1 MDKQSTA
8 GHTEE
13 TQRGLVNNSA
23 ADQQECIHCVVRL
36 SLLDNIILSPLP
48 PWCPGLPPVPPRVCA
63 GVCAGG
69 GESLSGCWPRLA
81 GLAEE
86 CSTGRLVCRG
96 RPLLCLVLLIVT
108 TFLLPLSHWPL
119 CNRPCL
125 GLVLSNLSLS
135 VVAILYSLHVNNRE
149 PMLTYQRF
157 LPWS

>member
-1 MDKQSTA
+1 MWI
-8 GHTEE
+8 
-13 TQRGLVNNSA
+13 L
-23 ADQQECIHCVVRL
+23 VRL
-36 SLLDNIILSPLP
+36 SLPLLDNIILSPLP
-48 PWCPGLPPVPPRVCA
+48 PGAQVCPLCPPGVCGA
-63 GVCAGG
+63 GVCAG

-96 RPLLCLVLLIVT
+96 RPTLCLVLLIVT
-108 TFLLPLSHWPL
+108 TSPLPLSHWPL

-125 GLVLSNLSLS
+125 GLVLYNLSLS

>member
-1 MDKQSTA
+1 MWIPWP
-8 GHTEE
+8 
-13 TQRGLVNNSA
+13 V
-23 ADQQECIHCVVRL
+23 CL
-36 SLLDNIILSPLP
+36 SLSLIILFCPHCPPGAQVCPLCP
-48 PWCPGLPPVPPRVCA
+48 PGCVWCA
-63 GVCAGG
+63 GVCAG

-96 RPLLCLVLLIVT
+96 RPTLCLVLLIVT
-108 TFLLPLSHWPL
+108 TSPLPLSHWPL

-125 GLVLSNLSLS
+125 GLVLFNLSLS